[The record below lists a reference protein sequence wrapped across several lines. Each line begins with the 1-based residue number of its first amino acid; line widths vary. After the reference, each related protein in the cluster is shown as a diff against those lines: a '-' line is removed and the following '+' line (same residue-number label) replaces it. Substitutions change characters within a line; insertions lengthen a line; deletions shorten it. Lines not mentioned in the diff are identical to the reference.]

1 MKNKLLNYMSSKSVA
16 EQFTY
21 KVKEDAKKDMIRV
34 YAPMILLIITTIF
47 AAIFVNNF
55 FSWKNITNLMYQMSI
70 PLVLATGITFVL
82 LIGSIDLSLEGVMGF
97 SGAFVSVL
105 VANSMT
111 KNDFG
116 ILGIIITIVICAI
129 IGAITGLLHVKMR
142 ISSFIITYAVGSII
156 TGFGVLTYGG
166 TPAKVTYDLFITI
179 SNGSFLGIPYITYIS
194 FIVFFIGCIILNFT
208 AFGRAV
214 YAIGD
219 NEVAAR
225 STGINVDFVKIKVF
239 SLCACTSSIA
249 GILSC
254 MRLKLGQV
262 SIGTDQLFPVITA
275 VVLGGASLSGGKG
288 GMLQTFVGVLIYTEL
303 SNFLTIMGINPYYK
317 KLIQGIIIIIAV
329 ALTIAKNRKTIA
341 K

>member
-219 NEVAAR
+219 NEIAAR
-225 STGINVDFVKIKVF
+225 STGINVDLVKIKVF

-262 SIGTDQLFPVITA
+262 SIGTDQLFPVIT
-275 VVLGGASLSGGKG
+275 VLGGASLSGGKG